1 MFNVTVINIK
11 ESAKHIA
18 ILLIILIMIFA
29 ITKML
34 PKIKTNEILQ
44 VNLSEKLINCLN
56 IEIPA
61 ISRTYYRANSIIK
74 EDGLGSLN
82 P

>member
-34 PKIKTNEILQ
+34 PKIKTNEITTKSL
-44 VNLSEKLINCLN
+44 LILLN
-56 IEIPA
+56 IFSSPYRFVNIY
-61 ISRTYYRANSIIK
+61 ISYNISFLI
-74 EDGLGSLN
+74 
-82 P
+82 

>member
-11 ESAKHIA
+11 ESAKHMA

-56 IEIPA
+56 I
-61 ISRTYYRANSIIK
+61 
-74 EDGLGSLN
+74 
-82 P
+82 